1 LQTKTSTENH
11 WVHLPKES
19 LGSSPKIT
27 VSSSLTDFPS
37 SSFDFLSSVVVVV
50 FGVRFSSSRLKD
62 LLKTQNTTMKIDPNI
77 SSYFS
82 NPKED
87 PKNQQQNHTHKANP
101 KINKK
106 NKGKIWGNWT
116 TIIPVGVN
124 LLETQKADPF
134 AVNLLQF
141 LILDS

>member
-1 LQTKTSTENH
+1 
-11 WVHLPKES
+11 
-19 LGSSPKIT
+19 
-27 VSSSLTDFPS
+27 
-37 SSFDFLSSVVVVV
+37 
-50 FGVRFSSSRLKD
+50 
-62 LLKTQNTTMKIDPNI
+62 MKIDPNI

-82 NPKED
+82 NPKNE
-87 PKNQQQNHTHKANP
+87 QQNHTQKANP

-124 LLETQKADPF
+124 LLETHKANPF

-141 LILDS
+141 LILDSWTSRGEEAIQKRHDLGFLTEDLVQIYMIRMNENEKNVWTRAEECADVYNGVHVFIE

>member
-1 LQTKTSTENH
+1 LQTKPGTENH

-27 VSSSLTDFPS
+27 VSSSSTDFPS
-37 SSFDFLSSVVVVV
+37 SSFDFLSSVAIVV

-82 NPKED
+82 NPKN
-87 PKNQQQNHTHKANP
+87 KQQNHTQKANP

-124 LLETQKADPF
+124 LLETQKANPF